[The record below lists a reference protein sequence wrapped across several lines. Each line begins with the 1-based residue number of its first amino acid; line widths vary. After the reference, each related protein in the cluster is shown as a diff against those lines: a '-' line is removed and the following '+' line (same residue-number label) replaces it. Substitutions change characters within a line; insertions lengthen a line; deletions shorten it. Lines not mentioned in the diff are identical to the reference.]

1 MNSLNTASAASS
13 SKAIKLPAKIWHGKT
28 LSDLAAMGV
37 QIVGEVDGYMVPCIL
52 PPGWSFVPSGVSPYQ
67 YRLVDGTGTVRAKIF
82 YKSAGSICPAEMELD
97 PVVDPNEKTE
107 AVVASDG
114 LIGSPRGTVIGQGH
128 YWLSSRIWHGGTVA
142 DLEAMGIQPTSEKS
156 GQHFKA
162 RLPEGWKVV
171 ASGVSYFQT
180 LLVDACGAVRAR
192 LFSKPGSQGGGVEME
207 LVATA

>member
-1 MNSLNTASAASS
+1 MNSLNTTGASS
-13 SKAIKLPAKIWHGKT
+13 KTIKLPATIWHGKT

-52 PPGWSFVPSGVSPYQ
+52 PSGWSFVQSGVSPYQ
-67 YRLVDGTGTVRAKIF
+67 YRLVDDAGCVRAKIY
-82 YKSAGSICPAEMELD
+82 YKSAGSICPAVMELD
-97 PVVDPNEKTE
+97 PVIDPNEKTE
-107 AVVASDG
+107 LVAAASDG
-114 LIGSPRGTVIGQGH
+114 LIGSPRGTVLGQGH
-128 YWLSSRIWHGGTVA
+128 YWLTSRIWHGGTVA
-142 DLEAMGIQPTSEKS
+142 DLEAMGIQPTGEKS